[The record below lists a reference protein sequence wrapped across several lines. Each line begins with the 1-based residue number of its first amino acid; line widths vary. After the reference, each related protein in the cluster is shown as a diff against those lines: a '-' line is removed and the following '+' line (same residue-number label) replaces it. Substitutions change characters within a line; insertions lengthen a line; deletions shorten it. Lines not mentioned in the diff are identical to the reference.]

1 METATQKIQTGI
13 RMDRSLYEQL
23 KRKARSEGRSL
34 NNYVVS
40 VLRSIV
46 EEDKFANL
54 VIPDELPE
62 DLKQLGKG
70 IKPIPKERLEQDE
83 RLRHILSI

>member
-1 METATQKIQTGI
+1 METAIRKIQTGI
-13 RMDRSLYEQL
+13 RMDKLLYEQL

-40 VLRSIV
+40 VLRATI
-46 EEDKFANL
+46 EEDKFAGI

-70 IKPIPKERLEQDE
+70 IKPIPKERLEHDE
-83 RLRHILSI
+83 RLRYILGI

>member
-1 METATQKIQTGI
+1 MGTVTKKIQTGI
-13 RMDRSLYEQL
+13 RMDKSLYEQL

-40 VLRSIV
+40 ILRSIA

-62 DLKQLGKG
+62 DLKQLGKSF
-70 IKPIPKERLEQDE
+70 KPIVKERLENDE
-83 RLRHILSI
+83 RLRYILSI